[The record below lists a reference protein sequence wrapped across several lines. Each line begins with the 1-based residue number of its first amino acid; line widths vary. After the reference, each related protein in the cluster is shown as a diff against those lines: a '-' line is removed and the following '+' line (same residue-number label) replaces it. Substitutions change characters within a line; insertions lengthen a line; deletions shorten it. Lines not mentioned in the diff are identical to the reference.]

1 MRVRLISDDGIVVE
15 LRHDDD
21 SYQPSVMRELCDH
34 ARRLLGQALLGQ
46 ALAEQSGRHKLAAGD
61 PNQEAAE

>member
-15 LRHDDD
+15 LRHDDA
-21 SYQPSVMRELCDH
+21 YTPSVMRELCDH
-34 ARRLLGQALLGQ
+34 ARRLLGQ